1 MRILLYI
8 LFIFPLKF
16 LAQEISLVDLLES
29 STDIK
34 KFEQTM
40 FNRGLNLEDKRLDS
54 NMYAYF
60 TSYKNGYTEYIP
72 TNSVPEKTIFVV
84 YEPQNIVGGGQLM
97 LDKTISFLELQKNY
111 SQNQQQELFNK
122 NLLIQKD
129 LPSGKLYVPGLIYY
143 NKKYFVSTRFRK
155 VQSSSYFST
164 TYFENYCFIKEWGK
178 LILSK
183 EVTVNCSNYHYQ
195 KLLKAIQNLPSQ
207 YTVNYIETK
216 NDFGNLTIH
225 YEVMVGNSTSKILVK
240 YTQPKDVYSDGQI
253 SIKR

>member
-1 MRILLYI
+1 MRFLLAFL
-8 LFIFPLKF
+8 LFFPLRF
-16 LAQEISLVDLLES
+16 LAQELSLAELLES
-29 STDIK
+29 SADIK

-60 TSYKNGYTEYIP
+60 TSYRNGYTEYIP
-72 TNSVPEKTIFVV
+72 TNSVPEKTNFVV
-84 YEPQNIVGGGQLM
+84 YEPQNVVGGGQLM
-97 LDKTISFLELQKNY
+97 LDKTISFLDLQKNY
-111 SQNQQQELFNK
+111 SLNQQQELFNK

-129 LPSGKLYVPGLIYY
+129 LPGGLLYIPGLIYY

-164 TYFENYCFIKEWGK
+164 SYFENYCFSKEGGK

-183 EVTVNCSNYHYQ
+183 GVTVDCANYHYQ

-216 NDFGNLTIH
+216 NDVGNLTIH
-225 YEVMVGNSTSKILVK
+225 YEVTVGNSSSKIFVK
-240 YTQPKDVYSDGQI
+240 YTQPKDAYSDGQI
-253 SIKR
+253 SIRR